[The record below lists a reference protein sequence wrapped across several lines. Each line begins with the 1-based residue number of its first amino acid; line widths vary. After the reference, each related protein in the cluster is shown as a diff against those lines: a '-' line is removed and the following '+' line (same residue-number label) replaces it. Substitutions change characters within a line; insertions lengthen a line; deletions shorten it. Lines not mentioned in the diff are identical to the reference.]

1 MDATGQPPLH
11 GLKVIDLTRHMSGPY
26 ATVSL
31 GDFGADVIKVEPHK
45 GGDASR
51 STGVRVQGK
60 ISASFLMWNRS
71 KRSIAL
77 DLYTDEAKD
86 IIRRLAAEADVFV
99 ENFRP
104 GVIAKMGLDY
114 ETLAAINPRLIYVSL
129 SAFGEGPLG
138 PFPGTDPVVQ
148 AMSGVMS
155 VTGEVGGPP
164 LLVGVPVADFTA
176 AMITV
181 QGVLLALLAREKTGR
196 GQKVEISMLH
206 ALLSSLTT
214 RLASFWATGREPTRN
229 GGAHS
234 VVMPYQVWRTAD
246 GYAVAGVWNGG
257 NVMWP
262 RFCDA
267 LGAPELAEEADF
279 ATNELRLAHKARLEE
294 LLSAKF
300 ITRTTAEWE
309 QRFNALGVL
318 FSPVNTFPQILNH
331 PHVAQA
337 DILGSLVHPELGELP
352 QITPP
357 IKLSDTPARLN
368 RHPPALGEHTRE
380 ILGELGL
387 DAGAIDNLVAAGIAA
402 GAA

>member
-1 MDATGQPPLH
+1 MVATALPPLH
-11 GLKVIDLTRHMSGPY
+11 GVRVIDLTRHMSGPY

-31 GDFGADVIKVEPHK
+31 GDFGADIIKVEPK
-45 GGDASR
+45 EGDASR
-51 STGVRVQGK
+51 STGVRVQNK
-60 ISASFLMWNRS
+60 VSASFLMWNRS

-86 IIRRLAAEADVFV
+86 IIRRLAAEADVFI

-114 ETLAAINPRLIYVSL
+114 DTLAAINPRLIYVSL

-148 AMSGVMS
+148 AMSGIMS
-155 VTGEVGGPP
+155 VTGEVGGGPV
-164 LLVGVPVADFTA
+164 LVGIPIADFTA
-176 AMITV
+176 AMVTV
-181 QGVLLALLAREKTGR
+181 QGVLLALLARERTGQ

-214 RLASFWATGREPTRN
+214 RLASYWATGREPVRN

-234 VVMPYQVWRTAD
+234 VVMPYQAWQTAD

-262 RFCDA
+262 RFCQA
-267 LGAPELAEEADF
+267 VGLPTLAEDADY
-279 ATNELRLAHKARLEE
+279 ATNELRLKNKAQLEPI
-294 LLSAKF
+294 LQAQFK
-300 ITRTTAEWE
+300 TRTTAEWE
-309 QRFNALGVL
+309 QRFNERGVL
-318 FSPVNTFPQILNH
+318 FSPVNTFPQILEH

-337 DILGSLVHPELGELP
+337 DILGSLVHPKLGELP
-352 QITPP
+352 QIKPP
-357 IKLSDTPARLN
+357 IRLSNTPGGLN
-368 RHPPALGEHTRE
+368 RHPPALGEHSRE
-380 ILGELGL
+380 ILSEAGLGAGEIDRLFESGI
-387 DAGAIDNLVAAGIAA
+387 AGAPE
-402 GAA
+402 